1 MASSL
6 DFCQWLENTPVG
18 SAMRNSGWIAPTIE
32 IFHIC
37 GIIAL
42 LTSTTILALRL
53 LGCTFRTEPVS
64 KLAKRLLPWARFGF
78 ILLVATGFLL
88 FSSEA
93 TKYYVNLVFRL
104 KMLMIVLAGLNALIF
119 QWTVYKR
126 VATWDE
132 ASTSPLGARLAAC
145 FSILLWAGA
154 VVAGRLIAYYLP
166 VYYY

>member
-1 MASSL
+1 MTAFL
-6 DFCQWLENTPVG
+6 DFCRWLENTPVG
-18 SAMRNSGWIAPTIE
+18 EAMRNSRWVAPTVE

-53 LGCTFRTEPVS
+53 LGCTFRAEPVS

-78 ILLVATGFLL
+78 ILVAATGLLL

-93 TKYYVNLVFRL
+93 TRYYANLVFRL
-104 KMLMIVLAGLNALIF
+104 KMLMIVLAGLNALVF

-126 VATWDE
+126 VPAWDE
-132 ASTSPLGARLAAC
+132 ARIPPLGARLAAC
-145 FSILLWAGA
+145 FSILLWVGA

>member
-1 MASSL
+1 MTAFL

-18 SAMRNSGWIAPTIE
+18 AAMRNSGWIAPTIE
-32 IFHIC
+32 IFHIF

-64 KLAKRLLPWARFGF
+64 KLSKRLLPWARFGF
-78 ILLVATGFLL
+78 VLLAATGFLL

-93 TKYYVNLVFRL
+93 TKYSVNLVFRL
-104 KMLMIVLAGLNALIF
+104 KMLMIVLAGLNALVF
-119 QWTVYKR
+119 HWTVYKR

-132 ASTSPLGARLAAC
+132 ARISPIGARLAAC
-145 FSILLWAGA
+145 FSILLWVGA
-154 VVAGRLIAYYLP
+154 VFAGRLIAYYLP